1 MKVGFFNSLVYI
13 LLIMLIILGMTPGMA
28 SAIKENPGDNE
39 NSVSNSGS
47 SDTGDSVSDSGSSD
61 TDTKDSNTGT
71 GSSDSGSNNGDSDSG
86 SNNGD
91 SDSGSDDKNSD
102 SGSNNGDSDSGS
114 DDKNSDSDSDNGSSD
129 SGSDD
134 KNSDSDSDNG
144 NSNPD
149 SNNEDSD
156 KGNSDSGSDDK
167 NSDSDSDNG
176 NSNPDSNNGDS
187 DSGSD
192 DGKSDSDSNDGSS
205 TPGSDEGDSG
215 KGDSNSGSGDSG
227 TSPDNGNSGTKKSDT
242 KKSDTKKSD
251 TVKSDSGDSDTQDS
265 DRTSSDTKSPDT
277 KNSDSGNS
285 DTEDEDSD
293 SSSGSGMN
301 LVSSEKAT
309 NIAVKELSTRS
320 VMGGY
325 PVRFEF
331 IENVTCITKIEFD
344 PKKTFR
350 KTTTIV
356 EELKNRSTLVPISPE
371 GTVYEYVN
379 IWVGDKG
386 AGLPSSIRS
395 GFVEFKVEK
404 TWIKDNNISDARVI
418 LQRYD
423 EEWQPLN
430 TEKTGEDE
438 NYVYFKSET
447 PGYSSFAITEYTGQT
462 VKEVSGAGKIKETL
476 RSLGSGGSLNGDTE
490 KNSKIKNPMGAARIF
505 MALSL
510 PLFML
515 LIGYCILK
523 KKI

>member
-28 SAIKENPGDNE
+28 SAIKESPGDNE

-71 GSSDSGSNNGDSDSG
+71 GSSDSGSDNGDSDSG
-86 SNNGD
+86 SND
-91 SDSGSDDKNSD
+91 
-102 SGSNNGDSDSGS
+102 
-114 DDKNSDSDSDNGSSD
+114 GSSD
-129 SGSDD
+129 SGSNDGD
-134 KNSDSDSDNG
+134 
-144 NSNPD
+144 
-149 SNNEDSD
+149 
-156 KGNSDSGSDDK
+156 SDSGSDDK

-205 TPGSDEGDSG
+205 TPGSDDGDSD

-242 KKSDTKKSD
+242 QKSD
-251 TVKSDSGDSDTQDS
+251 TVKSDNGDSDTQDS
-265 DRTSSDTKSPDT
+265 DRTSSDIKSPDT

-325 PVRFEF
+325 PARFEF

-371 GTVYEYVN
+371 GTVYKYVN

>member
-1 MKVGFFNSLVYI
+1 
-13 LLIMLIILGMTPGMA
+13 
-28 SAIKENPGDNE
+28 
-39 NSVSNSGS
+39 
-47 SDTGDSVSDSGSSD
+47 
-61 TDTKDSNTGT
+61 
-71 GSSDSGSNNGDSDSG
+71 
-86 SNNGD
+86 
-91 SDSGSDDKNSD
+91 
-102 SGSNNGDSDSGS
+102 
-114 DDKNSDSDSDNGSSD
+114 
-129 SGSDD
+129 
-134 KNSDSDSDNG
+134 
-144 NSNPD
+144 
-149 SNNEDSD
+149 
-156 KGNSDSGSDDK
+156 
-167 NSDSDSDNG
+167 
-176 NSNPDSNNGDS
+176 
-187 DSGSD
+187 
-192 DGKSDSDSNDGSS
+192 DSDSNDGSS
-205 TPGSDEGDSG
+205 TPGSDDGDSD

-227 TSPDNGNSGTKKSDT
+227 TSPDGTSPDNGNSGTKKSDT
-242 KKSDTKKSD
+242 VKSD
-251 TVKSDSGDSDTQDS
+251 TVKSDNGDSDTQDS
-265 DRTSSDTKSPDT
+265 DRTSSDIKSPDT

-325 PVRFEF
+325 PARFEF

-371 GTVYEYVN
+371 GTVYKYVN

>member
-1 MKVGFFNSLVYI
+1 MKAGFFNSLVYI
-13 LLIMLIILGMTPGMA
+13 LFIMLIILGMTPGMA
-28 SAIKENPGDNE
+28 SAIKENPGENE
-39 NSVSNSGS
+39 NSVSNSES
-47 SDTGDSVSDSGSSD
+47 SDTRDSVSDSGSSD

-71 GSSDSGSNNGDSDSG
+71 GSSDSGSDDGSSDSGSDDGSSDSGSDDGSSDSGSDDGSSDSGSDDGSSDSGSDNGDSDSGSNDGSSDSG

-91 SDSGSDDKNSD
+91 SDSGSDDKN
-102 SGSNNGDSDSGS
+102 
-114 DDKNSDSDSDNGSSD
+114 
-129 SGSDD
+129 
-134 KNSDSDSDNG
+134 
-144 NSNPD
+144 
-149 SNNEDSD
+149 
-156 KGNSDSGSDDK
+156 
-167 NSDSDSDNG
+167 SDSDNG

-205 TPGSDEGDSG
+205 TPGSDDGDSD

-242 KKSDTKKSD
+242 KKSG
-251 TVKSDSGDSDTQDS
+251 TVKSDNGDSDTQDS
-265 DRTSSDTKSPDT
+265 DKTSSDTKSPDT

-285 DTEDEDSD
+285 DTENEDSD

-309 NIAVKELSTRS
+309 NIVVKELSTRS

-325 PVRFEF
+325 PARFEF

-371 GTVYEYVN
+371 GTVYKYVN